1 MSSKKDFRKLLG
13 ELVIGNHVLYDH
25 NVCDCYGHLSAR
37 HPDDPG
43 KFLMSWAVAPGIV
56 TAKDI
61 LTYDLEGNVLDGSGQ
76 ELYSERHIHG
86 GIYAARPDVM
96 GVVHS
101 HSPALIPFTI
111 VDESLQPVWHVS
123 SFLGAGISRFDTQD
137 VVGDSDLLIR
147 TPELGRAL
155 AQALGDKAVCLMRG
169 HGSAVVGRNV
179 REAVYRAIYTEVNA
193 QIQAEAQRFGKPIK
207 FLTPGEA
214 ALMDKWLNPDVR
226 RPWELW
232 RDEAAAKRRAMK

>member
-1 MSSKKDFRKLLG
+1 M
-13 ELVIGNHVLYDH
+13 
-25 NVCDCYGHLSAR
+25 A
-37 HPDDPG
+37 
-43 KFLMSWAVAPGIV
+43 WAVAPGIV
-56 TAKDI
+56 TAADI
-61 LTYDLEGNVLDGSGQ
+61 LTYDLQGNVLDGSGQ

-101 HSPALIPFTI
+101 HSSALIPFTI
-111 VDESLQPVWHVS
+111 VDETLRPVWHVS
-123 SFLGAGISRFDTQD
+123 SFLGTGIARFDTQD

-147 TPELGRAL
+147 TVDLGRAL
-155 AQALGDKAVCLMRG
+155 AQALGDKPVVLMRG
-169 HGSAVVGRNV
+169 HGSATVGRNV

-193 QIQAEAQRFGKPIK
+193 QIQSEAQRFGKPIT
-207 FLTPGEA
+207 FLTTGEA

-232 RDEAAAKRRAMK
+232 RGEAAKRRATS

>member
-1 MSSKKDFRKLLG
+1 LPCGWNGCWK
-13 ELVIGNHVLYDH
+13 NA
-25 NVCDCYGHLSAR
+25 SA
-37 HPDDPG
+37 P
-43 KFLMSWAVAPGIV
+43 SW
-56 TAKDI
+56 T
-61 LTYDLEGNVLDGSGQ
+61 S
-76 ELYSERHIHG
+76 
-86 GIYAARPDVM
+86 
-96 GVVHS
+96 
-101 HSPALIPFTI
+101 ALIPFTI